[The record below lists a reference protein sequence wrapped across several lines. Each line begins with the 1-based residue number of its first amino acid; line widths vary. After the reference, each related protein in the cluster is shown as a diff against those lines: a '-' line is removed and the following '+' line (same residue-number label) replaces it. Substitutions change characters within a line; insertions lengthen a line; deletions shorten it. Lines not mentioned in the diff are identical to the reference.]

1 MPKLSIIL
9 PVYNS
14 EKYLSQCIDSVI
26 SQSFADFELIIINDG
41 STDSSGEICN
51 VYAEKDNRIKVI
63 HQNNRGVSF
72 ARKLGI
78 EQSDSE
84 WLGFIDS
91 DDWIESDTLKI
102 AYDTAIKEESDIVCF
117 GIQKATQTEKTSIEF
132 FNSDIYTNFLYYPV
146 YMNSFCNKIIKKAL
160 FTENSLD
167 FGIGIITSED
177 LLVMFQLFH
186 FAKKISY
193 LPSVLYNYRFNS
205 DSVTQTILS
214 EKKVL
219 SDCMVAQKQYLFC
232 KEHNTLKKAK
242 SYLLHRNFYAALP
255 FIWNKSLFN
264 PQKYRQYTIYWNC
277 FSCYSFNLL
286 YSFLSICV
294 FLHLDFIP
302 KILLT
307 IKDNRTSL

>member
-51 VYAEKDNRIKVI
+51 VYAKKDNRIKVI

-146 YMNSFCNKIIKKAL
+146 YMNSFCNKLIKKSL
-160 FTENSLD
+160 FEDID
-167 FGIGIITSED
+167 FGIGIITAED
-177 LLVMFQLFH
+177 LLVLFQLFH
-186 FAKKISY
+186 FAKKVSY
-193 LPSVLYNYRFNS
+193 IENVLYNYRCNS
-205 DSVTQTILS
+205 ESVSNTPLTKQ
-214 EKKVL
+214 KVL
-219 SDCMVAQKQYLFC
+219 SDCIVAQKQYLFC
-232 KEHNTLKKAK
+232 KKNNFLPAAK
-242 SYLLHRNFYAALP
+242 RYIFYRNKSSAFP
-255 FIWNKSLFN
+255 FIWYEDLFD
-264 PQKYRQYTIYWNC
+264 PDLFREYAIRWNY
-277 FSCYSFNLL
+277 FPSYKFGIIESFFAL
-286 YSFLSICV
+286 CT
-294 FLHLDFIP
+294 FLHLDLIP
-302 KILLT
+302 KIL
-307 IKDNRTSL
+307 INIRDKYFS